1 MMPHRPADRAP
12 GGDPSGVYYATDTH
26 ASALLIGAAL
36 ALAWPLPTLAAV
48 PAAHD
53 RRLDID
59 GVIDPPPWPGR
70 RPLLRR

>member
-12 GGDPSGVYYATDTH
+12 GGDPSGVYYATDTR

-48 PAAHD
+48 P
-53 RRLDID
+53 
-59 GVIDPPPWPGR
+59 GR
-70 RPLLRR
+70 S